1 MRVTE
6 HSGEDSFL
14 QSGKGQDWSRTKE
27 ESGSA
32 EENTPWSK
40 SDMAEGPLD
49 VACSGSGKRQTGTS
63 VTTYPF
69 E

>member
-14 QSGKGQDWSRTKE
+14 QSGKGQDWARTK
-27 ESGSA
+27 GTSA

-49 VACSGSGKRQTGTS
+49 VACSGSGKRQMGTS
-63 VTTYPF
+63 VTTTYTF